1 MPVQIYGNYTLH
13 VKNIGN
19 TTISG
24 EVKIYS
30 KDLTVTTV
38 PLEKHLNNVI
48 SDLVKIYSKDEII
61 LKPMRMEVIIPLIS
75 IIGLAILTIYWIN
88 REIEPAIVE

>member
-1 MPVQIYGNYTLH
+1 MPVQTYGNYTLH
-13 VKNIGN
+13 VKNVGN

-30 KDLTVTTV
+30 KDLTVTTI

-48 SDLVKIYSKDEII
+48 SNPVKIYSKNEAVAN
-61 LKPMRMEVIIPLIS
+61 PMRIEVIIPLIS
-75 IIGLAILTIYWIN
+75 IMGLTILTIYWIN
-88 REIEPAIVE
+88 REIEPVIAE